1 MRDDGS
7 EPGKSDGRPAVGS
20 LVDLHTV
27 RHRLVAYVARRVLMI
42 DLRVHVPWLIQDRN
56 GSIQLPTTVR
66 MLEMMRSG
74 EARLVEDATPD
85 FTPTEKLRFQID
97 MLDAH
102 GIRQGDK
109 TIWQFLARAWTPDLV
124 ARFGPHDDPWRIRR
138 WRAALRS
145 GTKQH
150 PSS

>member
-1 MRDDGS
+1 MRDDGCNL
-7 EPGKSDGRPAVGS
+7 GNTVGRPAVGS

-27 RHRLVAYVARRVLMI
+27 RHRLVAYIARRVLLT
-42 DLRVHVPWLIQDRN
+42 DLRVHAAYLLQDRN
-56 GSIQLPTTVR
+56 GSLQLPTTVR
-66 MLEMMRSG
+66 MLEMIRSG
-74 EARLVEDATPD
+74 EARLVEDMTPD

-97 MLDAH
+97 MLDAN

-109 TIWQFLARAWTPDLV
+109 AIWQYLAAAWTPALV

-138 WRAALRS
+138 WRAALRN
-145 GTKQH
+145 GAREQ